1 MKTAQE
7 MYQIALPVREA
18 TEVAEAAARKE
29 RNAMVLAAIMQ
40 RIEDAANRGDLSCFL
55 DTTNDFPEADREIRD
70 ALRGAGYTVDYTFCH
85 DEIDDVYG
93 WHVSWHPKRMV
104 DHDCGNYRAN
114 VTSLWDRIKSWFV
127 GCET

>member
-7 MYQIALPVREA
+7 MYQIALPIREA

-29 RNAMVLAAIMQ
+29 RKAMVLAAIMQ

-55 DTTNDFPEADREIRD
+55 DINNDYPEADQD
-70 ALRGAGYTVDYTFCH
+70 TMNALRGAGYAVECTFCH

-104 DHDCGNYRAN
+104 DRDCGYCRA
-114 VTSLWDRIKSWFV
+114 TPTPLWGRIKSWFV